1 MRQRMSQGETHRPL
15 LLYVGRLGAEK
26 NIHLI
31 REVRRDPTETR
42 SRPRGPAALRAAP
55 FRTTPCAGPPSSRG
69 PPHAALLTRQVLERI
84 PEARL
89 AIVGAGPAEPSLRA
103 TFKETD
109 TVFMGLMQGEELS

>member
-1 MRQRMSQGETHRPL
+1 
-15 LLYVGRLGAEK
+15 
-26 NIHLI
+26 
-31 REVRRDPTETR
+31 
-42 SRPRGPAALRAAP
+42 
-55 FRTTPCAGPPSSRG
+55 
-69 PPHAALLTRQVLERI
+69 VLERI